1 MDIISFQFLSADNIL
16 NKLNANNLEG
26 LVCDIVYHKVN
37 NTYRIAKITF
47 LSLLVFKFDFLKRE
61 GNIIIILEGKL

>member
-1 MDIISFQFLSADNIL
+1 MDIISFQFLSTDNIL

-37 NTYRIAKITF
+37 NTYHIAKITF